1 MTQQEFFAY
10 TQLHPDQVNIWYDT
24 GGPPYT
30 LRAITIPALDFN
42 TPPQDRSRVL
52 SGVQEITV
60 PLSTGESITL
70 KVLSATQVQSPATVL
85 TPVVIYYYYYIVPVT
100 LTTIGNVGIGSG
112 TIVFSPSLDTLEFKD
127 SPYNILEGSLD
138 ANRQSSYIMQADR
151 YKIGTL
157 ANPTYTG
164 PLNIA
169 ELISG
174 SAPKAGVQDSSYT
187 ATGWINGRYEGSKTD
202 RIDYLT
208 EPAIAGKTFLGSE
221 FPPGSTQQEIGY
233 LVSSSQVLYKDFFFA
248 GVGDTPGFSALDSK
262 FVLSV
267 SSPTGPTAT
276 IIRIDSGNSLTVPP
290 ALRAGDLISFEQ
302 FSIKEVIRVDS
313 VGVSLTTPPVY
324 NLAVT
329 RGYFGTP
336 QTLNTGYSVY
346 KVDRVQIYN
355 IIQNKLS
362 GVPKGQVLIKET
374 GRIVRLDSLGFVI
387 SST

>member
-52 SGVQEITV
+52 PGVQQITV

-70 KVLSATQVQSPATVL
+70 KVLSATQVQSPATA
-85 TPVVIYYYYYIVPVT
+85 IRYYYYYIVPVT

-174 SAPKAGVQDSSYT
+174 SAPKAGVQDSNYT

-221 FPPGSTQQEIGY
+221 FPSGSTQQEIGY

-248 GVGDTPGFSALDSK
+248 GVGDTPGFSTENSK
-262 FVLSV
+262 FKLSN
-267 SSPTGPTAT
+267 SSDTRPTAT
-276 IIRIDSGNSLTVPP
+276 IIRIDSGNSPTTPP
-290 ALRAGDLISFEQ
+290 ALKSGDLISFEP
-302 FSIKEVIRVDS
+302 FNINEILRVEEVGILIVANS
-313 VGVSLTTPPVY
+313 PPAY
-324 NLAVT
+324 NLLVT

-336 QTLNTGYSVY
+336 QPLTQDTPVY

-355 IIQNKLS
+355 IIQSKLS